1 MIWVR
6 TLSSA
11 LGVSTSRQAQAVS
24 LSFRAYFSAM
34 ARACSAVEGSAAA
47 GPEAIM
53 SSGSPRMSD
62 STTASTLAG
71 AQWRANRPP
80 FTLDSCLRM
89 VLISTMSAPLAK
101 SCRVMSCNSS
111 AGMRSCSKRA
121 LPPPDSRSSTV
132 SVGSRSRVS
141 SSTTAVARKLSS
153 SGTGWPA
160 S

>member
-1 MIWVR
+1 
-6 TLSSA
+6 
-11 LGVSTSRQAQAVS
+11 
-24 LSFRAYFSAM
+24 
-34 ARACSAVEGSAAA
+34 
-47 GPEAIM
+47 M
-53 SSGSPRMSD
+53 SSGSPMMSD
-62 STTASTLAG
+62 STTENTLAG
-71 AQWRANRPP
+71 AHSAANRPP
-80 FTLDSCLRM
+80 FTAEKRLRT
-89 VLISTMSAPLAK
+89 VFISTMSAPLAK